1 MEFLTTIVV
10 GGLIGWAS
18 TIITKTSNQ
27 LGCLWNIFL
36 GIAGAALGHW
46 GAEKYFHYQVREGF
60 NWEYFGVGV
69 AGAVVLILALR
80 LIGIIRDK

>member
-1 MEFLTTIVV
+1 MGFLATIVV
-10 GGLIGWAS
+10 GGLIGWVS

-46 GAEKYFHYQVREGF
+46 AAEKYFHFNVEKGF

-69 AGAVVLILALR
+69 GGAIALIIALR
-80 LIGIIRDK
+80 FIGIIRNK